1 VQFKGKTAFITGG
14 GRGIGETFARALA
27 AEGAAIVLAE
37 LDLPAAE
44 QVAAAITASGGRTMA
59 VSCDVSDESSV
70 KASVAQATARF
81 GGIDIL
87 INNAALHNF
96 TYGQPITQL
105 PLDKWRRMLDVN
117 VVGIVICA
125 AACQPSMRARG
136 GGVIINLSSIAS
148 MPATS
153 AYGVSKLA
161 VRGLTVGLAQELA
174 PDGIR
179 VYAIAPGL
187 MNTESTL
194 AELTDTYRDQLD
206 QIRNR
211 HQLIKRPGT
220 ASDLVGAMLFFCS
233 DAASFITGET
243 LVIGGGYPLRN

>member
-1 VQFKGKTAFITGG
+1 MRFQNKTAFITGG
-14 GRGIGETFARALA
+14 GRGIGETFANALVG
-27 AEGAAIVLAE
+27 EGAAVVLAE
-37 LDLPAAE
+37 LDLPAA
-44 QVAAAITASGGRTMA
+44 QAVAARIKREAGKALA
-59 VSCDVSDESSV
+59 VYCDVTNESD
-70 KASVAQATARF
+70 VADAVARATAHF

-105 PLDKWRRMLDVN
+105 PLDKWRKMLEVN

-125 AACQPSMRARG
+125 AACRASMKARG
-136 GGVIINLSSIAS
+136 GGIIINMSSIAS
-148 MPATS
+148 MPATT

-187 MNTESTL
+187 MDTASTT
-194 AELTDTYRDQLD
+194 AELPQKYRDLIINQ
-206 QIRNR
+206 Q
-211 HQLIKRPGT
+211 QLIKRQGT
-220 ASDLVGAMLFFCS
+220 TQDLVGALLFFCS
-233 DAASFITGET
+233 EAASFITGET
-243 LVIGGGYPLRN
+243 LVIGGGHPLRN

>member
-1 VQFKGKTAFITGG
+1 MRFEGKTAFITGG
-14 GRGIGETFARALA
+14 GRGIGEAFARALA
-27 AEGAAIVLAE
+27 GQGAAVVLAE

-44 QVAAAITASGGRTMA
+44 GVARDIVAGGGQAMA
-59 VSCDVSDESSV
+59 VSCDVSDERTV
-70 KASVAQATARF
+70 EAAVAQAVERF

-96 TYGQPITQL
+96 TYGQPITRL

-117 VVGIVICA
+117 VVGIVICS
-125 AACQPSMRARG
+125 AACQPSMKARG
-136 GGVIINLSSIAS
+136 GGVIVNMSSVAS
-148 MPATS
+148 MPATT

-187 MNTESTL
+187 MDTDSVK
-194 AELTDTYRDQLD
+194 AELPEFYRDRILNEQ
-206 QIRNR
+206 
-211 HQLIKRPGT
+211 QLIKRQGT
-220 ASDLVGAMLFFCS
+220 TADLVGALLFFCS

-243 LVIGGGYPLRN
+243 LVIGGGHPLRN